1 MGITSGP
8 VYSDAMAT
16 ALVRPASE
24 RMIAGVCA
32 GVAERF
38 GVSVTPVRVLTV
50 LFTVFFGV
58 TIPIYMALWI
68 LIPREE

>member
-1 MGITSGP
+1 MGIAPGA
-8 VYSDAMAT
+8 VYADAMAT
-16 ALVRPASE
+16 GLVRPASE

-50 LFTVFFGV
+50 LLTVFFGV
-58 TIPIYMALWI
+58 TIPVYMALWI